1 MPAVPPRL
9 RRPRRPLVARAAA
22 SAVLACLVLRT
33 AGGRPILNAAAPDQT
48 PHASPPQPALFAT
61 APGAVITT
69 TMAVTNTFDS
79 PHVFNLEIEPGA
91 ADSWPLSFAPA
102 HALAAGASARF
113 PVTVSVPIAA
123 VDGQSTRARI
133 LVRARGNAGTRG
145 WVAERTLY
153 AWTGGDM
160 NIDRYVGCRG
170 DLDGTGTVDDA
181 DLGRVAAAFDA
192 RAGEAGFAAAIDFD
206 HDGRIGAADV
216 QAIAGRLGRAC
227 GPPAGADSADSTVLR
242 RAVTLDALRGH
253 LEALQGIADG
263 NGGHRAIGSPGYA
276 QSVAYARAQLEAVGY
291 TVDVRPF
298 TYPGHR
304 SPPPATFALLAPE
317 TRAFVLGTDFVQS
330 SLSGSGDV
338 TATVTAVDVVVPPPA
353 AANGS
358 TSGCEA
364 ADFAAFPAGA
374 IALVQR
380 GTCPFDDKLRHA
392 VAAGAAAV
400 VVFNEGQDNR
410 TAVFDVTLRAEAS
423 VPVLGAGFA
432 VGEAMVAQLRA
443 GTAVRAHIKTES
455 ATVDL
460 PGQSVIAEWPK
471 SEDDGV
477 VMIGGHLDS
486 VTAGP
491 GINDD
496 GSGVAAV
503 LEIAR
508 QVARLDATPRHRLR
522 FALWGGEE
530 LGLWGSRRYVEALPP
545 DERARLLAYLNFD
558 MIASPNPIRGLYDSL
573 PESDG
578 ADQIE
583 DLFARWFDLLGVP
596 HEKATIVTGRSDH
609 AYFSAA
615 GIPVGGLFTGLNQAM
630 SPAQA
635 ERYRGTAGALMDPCY
650 HQRCDTIANIH
661 WPMFDEMAD
670 AVAHATWTLANDPLF
685 PLTSG
690 RARPMPAL
698 LPVAST
704 GPAVAAPPGADTR
717 ATAIDPAAAGARPG
731 ADVVPA
737 PPTLRPR
744 SIVLA
749 PRVPRLHLRPDAVIA
764 QSDGSEIAVLV
775 QAVAGMAAYEAT
787 LHYDPSAVR
796 ILGIERG
803 DFLAPGQFV
812 LGPTGAAGTLALGAA
827 SAAAASDSTASPST
841 AVASTTVTGTGRVA
855 TVRFQRLRGPQ
866 PPRLRVEQAA
876 TGTFDAAG
884 VRLGPPAA
892 VRFEGALV
900 ESAWLPWG
908 GR

>member
-1 MPAVPPRL
+1 MPAVPPR
-9 RRPRRPLVARAAA
+9 RPHPRPHPRRPLAARTAACA
-22 SAVLACLVLRT
+22 TLACLVLRA
-33 AGGRPILNAAAPDQT
+33 AGGQLMLNASALAQD
-48 PHASPPQPALFAT
+48 PPPLPPPPALFAT
-61 APGAVITT
+61 APGAVIRTT
-69 TMAVTNTFDS
+69 LAVTNTFDS
-79 PHVFNLEIEPGA
+79 PHVFNLETEPGA
-91 ADSWPLSFAPA
+91 VDSWPLSFAPA
-102 HALAAGASARF
+102 RALAAGASARF

-123 VDGQSTRARI
+123 VDGQSIRARI

-160 NIDRYVGCRG
+160 KIDRYVACRG
-170 DLDGTGTVDDA
+170 DLDASGTVDDT
-181 DLGRVAAAFDA
+181 DVGRVAAAFNA
-192 RAGEAGFAAAIDFD
+192 RPGDAGFAAAIDFD

-216 QAIAGRLGRAC
+216 QAVAGRLGRAC
-227 GPPAGADSADSTVLR
+227 GPAAGVDSAALR

-263 NGGHRAIGSPGYA
+263 NGGNRAIGSPGYA
-276 QSVAYARAQLEAVGY
+276 ESVAYARAQLEAVGY
-291 TVDVRPF
+291 TVEVRPF
-298 TYPGHR
+298 SYPGHR
-304 SPPPATFALLAPE
+304 SPPPATFAQLAPD
-317 TRAFVLGTDFVQS
+317 TRAFVLGTDFVQG

-338 TATVTAVDVVVPPPA
+338 TAAVTAVDVVVPPPA
-353 AANGS
+353 APNGS

-380 GTCPFDDKLRHA
+380 GTCPFDDKIGHA

-410 TAVFDVTLRAEAS
+410 TAVFDVTLRAAAT
-423 VPVLGAGFA
+423 VPVLGASYA

-443 GTAVRAHIKTES
+443 GAAVRAHVKAES
-455 ATVDL
+455 SAVDL

-477 VMIGGHLDS
+477 IMIGGHLDS
-486 VTAGP
+486 VAAGP

-530 LGLWGSRRYVEALPP
+530 LGLWGSRRYVESLLP

-583 DLFARWFDLLGVP
+583 DLFARWFDLQGVP

-690 RARPMPAL
+690 RARPLPAIL
-698 LPVAST
+698 TSAST
-704 GPAVAAPPGADTR
+704 GPAVADAPAPDARAAIGAADAR
-717 ATAIDPAAAGARPG
+717 SRPG
-731 ADVVPA
+731 ADAAPA
-737 PPTLRPR
+737 PAPLDPR
-744 SIVLA
+744 AVLPA
-749 PRVPRLHLRPDAVIA
+749 PRAPWLRLRPDAVIA
-764 QSDGSEIAVLV
+764 QSPPSEIAVLV
-775 QAVAGMAAYEAT
+775 RAVAGMAAYEAT
-787 LHYDPSAVR
+787 LHYDPSAVQ
-796 ILGIERG
+796 ILGVEPG
-803 DFLAPGQFV
+803 DFLAPDPFA
-812 LGPTGAAGTLALGAA
+812 LGPTGTAGVLALGAA
-827 SAAAASDSTASPST
+827 SASTASVST
-841 AVASTTVTGTGRVA
+841 ASVSTTVTGTGRVA
-855 TVRFQRLRGPQ
+855 TIHYQRLRGPQ
-866 PPRLRVEQAA
+866 PPRLRVDHAA

-892 VRFEGALV
+892 VRIEGALV
-900 ESAWLPWG
+900 EAAWLPWG
-908 GR
+908 VR